1 MQSFYNLQVY
11 VPHELFCSNIA
22 ALESEF
28 CSCHGPVLG
37 ALDHSARLAWL
48 KRVAH
53 NRAKLTCLVD
63 QRCFHDSMAC
73 IDYGWGT
80 RAAGCAAVVT
90 LAPVLELRGMA
101 FAAVGTPGMFNAGG
115 AVRRCTLAP
124 APAAEGLGLGA
135 KQLVAAGARG
145 SSNGIG
151 SNGALGANGAP
162 AEAGAAGGNGAG
174 GPAWGD
180 AAGVCAEVCMFL
192 SLGPADTTLS
202 CRTRHTPASR
212 LAFVCVN
219 GKCVCIFA
227 LGDKVWHGRA
237 GVADQKAM

>member
-1 MQSFYNLQVY
+1 MLSFYNLQVY
-11 VPHELFCSNIA
+11 VLHELFCSNMA
-22 ALESEF
+22 ALKSEF
-28 CSCHGPVLG
+28 CDCHGPVLG

-53 NRAKLTCLVD
+53 SRAKLTCLVD
-63 QRCFHDSMAC
+63 QRCSHDSVAC
-73 IDYGWGT
+73 IDYGWGS

-90 LAPVLELRGMA
+90 LAPVLELRGVA

-115 AVRRCTLAP
+115 AVRRCALAP
-124 APAAEGLGLGA
+124 APAAEGLGPGA

-145 SSNGIG
+145 IG
-151 SNGALGANGAP
+151 SSGALGANGAP

-192 SLGPADTTLS
+192 GLGPADTTLA
-202 CRTRHTPASR
+202 CRPRHTPAPR
-212 LAFVCVN
+212 LAFVCVS
-219 GKCVCIFA
+219 GKRVCILA
-227 LGDKVWHGRA
+227 SG
-237 GVADQKAM
+237 